1 MTKAMTRTGHWTI
14 KDSKRSTNEDSTY
27 LFANDSPAQGTDNAY
42 KFDMLS
48 NGFKWYNADDN
59 QNDVSEHYLYMAFA
73 EFPTKYTTA
82 R

>member
-1 MTKAMTRTGHWTI
+1 MKLI
-14 KDSKRSTNEDSTY
+14 
-27 LFANDSPAQGTDNAY
+27 LDNKVNY
-42 KFDMLS
+42 DFDMLS